1 MEYFVYCRDKRGTEQ
16 LIEEFAEAHW
26 AFMDAYGDA
35 MIARGPTLTTDRTTH
50 TGSMHMVELP
60 DGEAARVFAFE
71 EPYYKAGVYDD
82 VLVRRWGNELGR
94 TMWEFPAR
102 ASGDP
107 RFLIIGHG
115 RPAAS
120 AAAGAVLGEHRRYLD
135 YGYGDRLIAYGP
147 LLSDNGAEWVG
158 LAMLVQLP
166 DREAVD
172 SMLADEPYRQAAL
185 YANVEIHDWEFGGRP
200 AA

>member
-1 MEYFVYCRDKRGTEQ
+1 MEYFFHCRDKPGTEP
-16 LIEEFAEAHW
+16 LLEEFAEEHW
-26 AFMDAYGDA
+26 AFMDAYADV

-50 TGSMHMVELP
+50 TGSMHMVDLP
-60 DGEAARVFAFE
+60 DGEAARVFAFG
-71 EPYYKAGVYDD
+71 EPYYQAGVYDD
-82 VLVRRWGNELGR
+82 VLVRRWRNELGR
-94 TMWEFPAR
+94 TMWEFPAC
-102 ASGDP
+102 ASEDP

-120 AAAGAVLGEHRRYLD
+120 AAVGAMLGDHPWYLD
-135 YGYGDRLIAYGP
+135 DGYGDRLIAYGP
-147 LLSDNGAEWVG
+147 LSSDDGAEWVG

-166 DREAVD
+166 NREAVD
-172 SMLADEPYRQAAL
+172 SMLADEPYRQAGL